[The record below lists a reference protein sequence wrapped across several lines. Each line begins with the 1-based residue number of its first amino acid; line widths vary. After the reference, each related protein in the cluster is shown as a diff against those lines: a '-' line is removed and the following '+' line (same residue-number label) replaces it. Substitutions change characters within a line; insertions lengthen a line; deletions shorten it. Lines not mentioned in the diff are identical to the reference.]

1 MPDFNRIVSEQGR
14 LKEQVLNIAKPY
26 SQTAYPCKVVAVHE
40 YATNILVDV
49 DPLIQQLT
57 TTGEPIATKTIYGLL
72 VQRIQMGLCAIIIK
86 PKIGDIGT
94 AKICH
99 SDISGFKS
107 NGGNKSP
114 PLNNQPN
121 SYSNAIFEIGQTF
134 SDAAT
139 TYITV
144 EDDKVTVHSKDAV
157 FECDTVTVNNDFVVK
172 GKSNLQ
178 GDVKTDAAI
187 TNQNKNIGFDST
199 HIGVQPG
206 SGVSGVVS

>member
-40 YATNILVDV
+40 YEKYILVDV
-49 DPLIQQLT
+49 EPLIQQLAT
-57 TTGEPIATKTIYGLL
+57 VGEPIDTKTIYGLL
-72 VQRIQMGLCAIIIK
+72 VQRFQMGLCAIIIK
-86 PKIGDIGT
+86 PKVGDIGT

-99 SDISGFKS
+99 NDISGFKS
-107 NGGNKSP
+107 NGGKKSP
-114 PLNNQPN
+114 PLNTQPN

-134 SDAAT
+134 SDTAT
-139 TYITV
+139 TYIKI
-144 EDDKVTVHSKDAV
+144 EDDKITVHSTEAV
-157 FECDTVTVNNDFVVK
+157 FECDTVTIKKDLIVE
-172 GKSNLQ
+172 GESNLQ

-187 TNQNKNIGFDST
+187 TNQTKNIGFAHA
-199 HIGVQPG
+199 HIEVQTG

>member
-26 SQTAYPCKVVAVHE
+26 SQTSYPCKVVAVHE
-40 YATNILVDV
+40 HEKYILVDV

-57 TTGEPIATKTIYGLL
+57 TTGEPIDTKTIYGLL

-99 SDISGFKS
+99 NDISGFKS
-107 NGGNKSP
+107 NGGKKSP
-114 PLNNQPN
+114 PLNTQPN

-134 SDAAT
+134 SDTAT
-139 TYITV
+139 TYIKV
-144 EDDKVTVHSKDAV
+144 EDDKVTVHSKDVV
-157 FECDTVTVNNDFVVK
+157 FECDTVTIKKDLVVD
-172 GKSNLQ
+172 GKSNLK
-178 GDVKTDAAI
+178 GDVKTDADI
-187 TNQNKNIGFDST
+187 TNQGKSINRYHAHG
-199 HIGVQPG
+199 GVQTG
-206 SGVSGVVS
+206 GGTTGAVS

>member
-14 LKEQVLNIAKPY
+14 LKEQVLNIAKHY

-40 YATNILVDV
+40 YATHILVDV

-57 TTGEPIATKTIYGLL
+57 TVGEPIATKTIYGLL

-107 NGGNKSP
+107 NGGKKSP
-114 PLNNQPN
+114 PLNNQQN

-139 TYITV
+139 TYIKV
-144 EDDKVTVHSKDAV
+144 EDGKVTVHSTDAV

-178 GDVKTDAAI
+178 GDVKTDSAI
-187 TNQNKNIGFDST
+187 TNQNKNIGST
-199 HIGVQPG
+199 HTHGGVQTG
-206 SGVSGVVS
+206 GGTTGVVS